1 MAGLMTV
8 LLKAVYRFQDISL
21 SPMSINLES
30 LDICVPFTTSTAVS
44 ELVRATGEGDF
55 QGV

>member
-1 MAGLMTV
+1 MTV

-55 QGV
+55 QGA

>member
-1 MAGLMTV
+1 MTGLMTV

-21 SPMSINLES
+21 SSMSINLES
-30 LDICVPFTTSTAVS
+30 LHICVPFNTSTAVS